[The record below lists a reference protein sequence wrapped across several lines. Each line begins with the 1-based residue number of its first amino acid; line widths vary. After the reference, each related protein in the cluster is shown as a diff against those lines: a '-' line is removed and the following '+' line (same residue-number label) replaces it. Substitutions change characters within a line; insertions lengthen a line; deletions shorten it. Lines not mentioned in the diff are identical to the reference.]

1 MALSDVFRR
10 MAETTTV
17 YEASMFAP
25 AVTFSAVEKLVGAY
39 GKPLRVALES
49 FRKGVTVEETVKG
62 LSKALKKST
71 PIDMLRLQREVLK
84 IVPKELAR
92 PLEQFFHSHLFR
104 NTEIF
109 RQKAF
114 ARLASAAESIEG
126 TYAKTLPHLVDDQQA
141 FHEGMLTAVSPLGI
155 LTKPLLDIIN
165 TPLFKKPLDWIFK
178 QVKEK
183 LGLDK
188 LFKEKLPSLLGTVLG
203 GEKTFIGRFL
213 KDFSKSA
220 ERKREVMQLEKIVS
234 GIRDYLP
241 PQMQRAF
248 SLALQGYYYRVDE
261 HFGRLINIFT
271 KQREGEEEQKSL
283 LEKILNTLKDQSGT
297 FDVGKLLGVGEPTK
311 TAPVTEKLEE
321 VREPLKK
328 VSESMQSERRL
339 DKEALRE
346 LLEKAVESWKNVSGQ
361 VSDEVKT
368 MIKYITGRDLTKID
382 KAALVVEEVAS
393 MMKQERITKDDA
405 MKILKTVLEP
415 PKLRESVEPIAT
427 TTTTVTVPESVT
439 SVLNTI
445 HEELAAI
452 KDKVFKIDTSV
463 ERSQRVDEKKGKEE
477 GKWRASLKTVLEPP
491 KLRES
496 VEPIA
501 TTTTTVTVP
510 EDVTSVLSTIHEEL
524 AAIKDRVFKID
535 TSVERSQ
542 RVDEKKGKEEG
553 KWRAS
558 LKKSFE
564 PLRKLEGLHKLL
576 DKIGTLLTF
585 KGVLDVATKGMG
597 GLASLLSAGAGL
609 LFGKTLFRKKGVA
622 TAVETAAGVGA
633 AAGAARASKMSKFLR
648 FLGKTG
654 KLGFIATLLY
664 GGSQLLFGDDETASE
679 AEASGTTTSG
689 PSLGKIL
696 GDLGGGLV
704 GGAIGGRV
712 IGGLAG
718 RALGGVLGSFLGP
731 AGTIA
736 GWAIGGYLGSKL
748 GGFLGEKVGG
758 LFRSSEAEASTGE
771 GVLSRTVQSPI
782 ERPVQTAESVATG
795 AMISNIERPPP
806 EMSTTPMALTREDI
820 SAAIEQA
827 LINVI
832 TRFGFDQWPKQ
843 QSLQM
848 RPVMGPSILPI
859 PLDSFLQYTPFVR
872 W

>member
-17 YEASMFAP
+17 HEASMFAP
-25 AVTFSAVEKLVGAY
+25 AVTFSTVGKLVGAY
-39 GKPLRVALES
+39 SKPLRVALES
-49 FRKGVTVEETVKG
+49 FRRGATIEETVKG

-405 MKILKTVLEP
+405 MKI
-415 PKLRESVEPIAT
+415 
-427 TTTTVTVPESVT
+427 
-439 SVLNTI
+439 
-445 HEELAAI
+445 
-452 KDKVFKIDTSV
+452 
-463 ERSQRVDEKKGKEE
+463 
-477 GKWRASLKTVLEPP
+477 LKTVLEPP

>member
-17 YEASMFAP
+17 HEASMFAP
-25 AVTFSAVEKLVGAY
+25 AVTFSTVGKLVGAY
-39 GKPLRVALES
+39 SKPLRVALES
-49 FRKGVTVEETVKG
+49 FRRGATIEETVKG

-71 PIDMLRLQREVLK
+71 PIDTLRLQREVLK

-311 TAPVTEKLEE
+311 TAPVTDKLEE
-321 VREPLKK
+321 VRESLKK
-328 VSESMQSERRL
+328 VSESIRSERRL

-393 MMKQERITKDDA
+393 MMKQEQITKDDV

-415 PKLRESVEPIAT
+415 PKLRESVEPVAT
-427 TTTTVTVPESVT
+427 TTTTVTVPE
-439 SVLNTI
+439 
-445 HEELAAI
+445 
-452 KDKVFKIDTSV
+452 
-463 ERSQRVDEKKGKEE
+463 G
-477 GKWRASLKTVLEPP
+477 
-491 KLRES
+491 
-496 VEPIA
+496 
-501 TTTTTVTVP
+501 
-510 EDVTSVLSTIHEEL
+510 VTSVLSTIHEEL

-731 AGTIA
+731 AGTIV

-771 GVLSRTVQSPI
+771 GVLSRTVQPTI

-806 EMSTTPMALTREDI
+806 EMSTIPIALTREDI

>member
-10 MAETTTV
+10 MAETTTIS
-17 YEASMFAP
+17 EGSMFAP
-25 AVTFSAVEKLVGAY
+25 AVTFSAVGKLVGAY
-39 GKPLRVALES
+39 SKPLRVALES
-49 FRKGVTVEETVKG
+49 FRKGATVEETVKG

-92 PLEQFFHSHLFR
+92 PLEQFFHSHLFK
-104 NTEIF
+104 NTEMF

-114 ARLASAAESIEG
+114 ARLASAAETVED

-165 TPLFKKPLDWIFK
+165 TPLFKKPLGWIFK

-188 LFKEKLPSLLGTVLG
+188 FFKEKLPSLLGTALG

-220 ERKREVMQLEKIVS
+220 ERKREVMQLEKIAS

-241 PQMQRAF
+241 PQMQQAF

-261 HFGRLINIFT
+261 HFRRLINIFT

-283 LEKILNTLKDQSGT
+283 LEKILSVLKDQRGAL
-297 FDVGKLLGVGEPTK
+297 DVSKLLGVGEPTK
-311 TAPVTEKLEE
+311 TAPIADKLEE
-321 VREPLKK
+321 VRESLKK
-328 VSESMQSERRL
+328 VSESVQPERRL

-382 KAALVVEEVAS
+382 KTALVVEEVAS

-439 SVLNTI
+439 SVLSTI

-477 GKWRASLKTVLEPP
+477 GKWRASLK
-491 KLRES
+491 
-496 VEPIA
+496 
-501 TTTTTVTVP
+501 
-510 EDVTSVLSTIHEEL
+510 
-524 AAIKDRVFKID
+524 
-535 TSVERSQ
+535 
-542 RVDEKKGKEEG
+542 
-553 KWRAS
+553 
-558 LKKSFE
+558 KSFE
-564 PLRKLEGLHKLL
+564 PLKKLEVLHRLL

-585 KGVLDVATKGMG
+585 KGVLDVATKGVG

-633 AAGAARASKMSKFLR
+633 AAAGAGAAAGAARASKMGKFLR
-648 FLGKTG
+648 FLGKAG
-654 KLGFIATLLY
+654 KLGLIATLLY
-664 GGSQLLFGDDETASE
+664 GGSQLLFGGDETASE
-679 AEASGTTTSG
+679 AEASGTTTTSG

-696 GDLGGGLV
+696 GGLGGELV
-704 GGAIGGRV
+704 GGAIGGKV

-718 RALGGVLGSFLGP
+718 RALGGALGTFLGP
-731 AGTIA
+731 VGTIA

-795 AMISNIERPPP
+795 AMISNIERPPT
-806 EMSTTPMALTREDI
+806 EMSTTPIALTREDI

-843 QSLQM
+843 QSSQM

-859 PLDSFLQYTPFVR
+859 PLDSLLQYTPFIR

>member
-17 YEASMFAP
+17 HEASMFAP

-49 FRKGVTVEETVKG
+49 FRRGATIEETVKG

-283 LEKILNTLKDQSGT
+283 LEKILNTLKDQRGIFDVGKLFGVGEPTKTAPVTDKLEEQKSLLEKVLNTLKDQSGT
-297 FDVGKLLGVGEPTK
+297 FNVGKLLGVSEPTK

-321 VREPLKK
+321 VRESLKK

-339 DKEALRE
+339 DKESLRE

-477 GKWRASLKTVLEPP
+477 GKWRASLK
-491 KLRES
+491 
-496 VEPIA
+496 
-501 TTTTTVTVP
+501 
-510 EDVTSVLSTIHEEL
+510 
-524 AAIKDRVFKID
+524 
-535 TSVERSQ
+535 
-542 RVDEKKGKEEG
+542 
-553 KWRAS
+553 
-558 LKKSFE
+558 KSFE

-654 KLGFIATLLY
+654 KLGFIAALLY
-664 GGSQLLFGDDETASE
+664 GGSQLLFGGDETASE

-718 RALGGVLGSFLGP
+718 RVLGGVLGSFLGP

-771 GVLSRTVQSPI
+771 GVLSRTVQPTI

-806 EMSTTPMALTREDI
+806 EMSTTPIALTREDI

>member
-10 MAETTTV
+10 IAETTTTP
-17 YEASMFAP
+17 EASIFAP
-25 AVTFSAVEKLVGAY
+25 TTTFSAVGELVRTY
-39 GKPLRVALES
+39 SKPMRVVLGS
-49 FRKGVTVEETVKG
+49 FRKGASVEETVKG
-62 LSKALKKST
+62 LSKAFKKST

-92 PLEQFFHSHLFR
+92 LLEQFFHSHLFK
-104 NTEIF
+104 NTEMF

-114 ARLASAAESIEG
+114 ARLADTAESIED
-126 TYAKTLPHLVDDQQA
+126 TYARTLPHLVEDQQA

-165 TPLFKKPLDWIFK
+165 TPLFKKPLSWIFK

-220 ERKREVMQLEKIVS
+220 ERKREVMQLEKIAS
-234 GIRDYLP
+234 AIKDYLP
-241 PQMQRAF
+241 PQMQQAF

-261 HFGRLINIFT
+261 HFRKLINIFT
-271 KQREGEEEQKSL
+271 KPRKEEEEQKSL
-283 LEKILNTLKDQSGT
+283 LEKIFGALKDQGGAL
-297 FDVGKLLGVGEPTK
+297 DVGKLLGVGEPTK
-311 TAPVTEKLEE
+311 TVPVTDKLEG

-328 VSESMQSERRL
+328 VLESLQSERRF

-346 LLEKAVESWKNVSGQ
+346 LLEKTVESLKKVSEGVQLEQRFDKETLGKLLEKTVESWKNVGGQ

-368 MIKYITGRDLTKID
+368 IIKYVTGRDLAKID
-382 KAALVVEEVAS
+382 KAALVVEKIADI
-393 MMKQERITKDDA
+393 MKQEQITKEDV
-405 MKILKTVLEP
+405 MKVLKTVLEP
-415 PKLRESVEPIAT
+415 EPIAT
-427 TTTTVTVPESVT
+427 TTTVSAPTATSVSAATTTFTVPESVT

-445 HEELAAI
+445 HEELTAI
-452 KDKVFKIDTSV
+452 KDKVFKIDMSV

-477 GKWRASLKTVLEPP
+477 R
-491 KLRES
+491 
-496 VEPIA
+496 
-501 TTTTTVTVP
+501 
-510 EDVTSVLSTIHEEL
+510 
-524 AAIKDRVFKID
+524 
-535 TSVERSQ
+535 
-542 RVDEKKGKEEG
+542 

-564 PLRKLEGLHKLL
+564 PLKKLEGLHKLL

-585 KGVLDVATKGMG
+585 KGVFDVATKGVS
-597 GLASLLSAGAGL
+597 GLTSLLSAGAGL

-633 AAGAARASKMSKFLR
+633 AAAGAETAAGAARASKVGKFLR
-648 FLGKTG
+648 FLGKAG
-654 KLGFIATLLY
+654 KLGFITALLY
-664 GGSQLLFGDDETASE
+664 GGSQLLFGDGDETASG
-679 AEASGTTTSG
+679 AEAGGTTTG
-689 PSLGKIL
+689 RPSLGKIL
-696 GDLGGGLV
+696 GGLGGELV

-718 RALGGVLGSFLGP
+718 RVLGGALGTFLGP
-731 AGTIA
+731 VGTIA

-748 GGFLGEKVGG
+748 GGFLGEKVGE
-758 LFRSSEAEASTGE
+758 LFKGSEAEASTSG
-771 GVLSRTVQSPI
+771 GVLSRTGQLPI
-782 ERPVQTAESVATG
+782 ERPVQTAESVTTG
-795 AMISNIERPPP
+795 AMISNIERPPT
-806 EMSTTPMALTREDI
+806 EMSTTPMTLTREDI

-859 PLDSFLQYTPFVR
+859 PLDSLLQYTPFVR

>member
-188 LFKEKLPSLLGTVLG
+188 LFKEKLPSLLSTVLG

-439 SVLNTI
+439 SVLN
-445 HEELAAI
+445 
-452 KDKVFKIDTSV
+452 
-463 ERSQRVDEKKGKEE
+463 
-477 GKWRASLKTVLEPP
+477 
-491 KLRES
+491 
-496 VEPIA
+496 
-501 TTTTTVTVP
+501 
-510 EDVTSVLSTIHEEL
+510 TIHEEL

>member
-39 GKPLRVALES
+39 SKPLRVALES
-49 FRKGVTVEETVKG
+49 FRRGATIEETVKG

-71 PIDMLRLQREVLK
+71 PIDTLRLQREVLK

-405 MKILKTVLEP
+405 MKI
-415 PKLRESVEPIAT
+415 
-427 TTTTVTVPESVT
+427 
-439 SVLNTI
+439 
-445 HEELAAI
+445 
-452 KDKVFKIDTSV
+452 
-463 ERSQRVDEKKGKEE
+463 
-477 GKWRASLKTVLEPP
+477 LKTVLEPP

>member
-10 MAETTTV
+10 IAETTTTP
-17 YEASMFAP
+17 EASIFAP
-25 AVTFSAVEKLVGAY
+25 TTTFSAVGELVRTY
-39 GKPLRVALES
+39 SKPMRVVLGS
-49 FRKGVTVEETVKG
+49 FRKGASVEETVKG
-62 LSKALKKST
+62 LSKAFKKST

-92 PLEQFFHSHLFR
+92 LLEQFFHSHLFK
-104 NTEIF
+104 NTEMF

-114 ARLASAAESIEG
+114 ARLADTAESIED
-126 TYAKTLPHLVDDQQA
+126 TYARTLPHLVEDQQA

-165 TPLFKKPLDWIFK
+165 TPLFKKPLSWIFK

-220 ERKREVMQLEKIVS
+220 ERKREVMQLEKIAS
-234 GIRDYLP
+234 AIKDYLP
-241 PQMQRAF
+241 PQMQQAF

-261 HFGRLINIFT
+261 HFRKLINIFT
-271 KQREGEEEQKSL
+271 KPRKEEEEQKSL
-283 LEKILNTLKDQSGT
+283 LEKIFGALKDQGGAL
-297 FDVGKLLGVGEPTK
+297 DVGKLLGVGEPTK
-311 TAPVTEKLEE
+311 TVPVTDKLEG

-328 VSESMQSERRL
+328 VSEGVQLEQRF
-339 DKEALRE
+339 DKETLGK
-346 LLEKAVESWKNVSGQ
+346 LLEKTVESLKKVSEGVQLEQRFDKETLGKLLEKTVESLKKVSEGVQLEQRFDKETLGKLLEKTVESWKNVGGQ

-368 MIKYITGRDLTKID
+368 IIKYVTGRDLAKID
-382 KAALVVEEVAS
+382 KAALVVEKIADI
-393 MMKQERITKDDA
+393 MKQEQITKEDV
-405 MKILKTVLEP
+405 MKVLKTVLEP
-415 PKLRESVEPIAT
+415 EPIAT
-427 TTTTVTVPESVT
+427 TTTVSAPTATSVSAATTTFTVPESVT

-445 HEELAAI
+445 HEELTAI
-452 KDKVFKIDTSV
+452 KDKVFKIDMSV

-477 GKWRASLKTVLEPP
+477 R
-491 KLRES
+491 
-496 VEPIA
+496 
-501 TTTTTVTVP
+501 
-510 EDVTSVLSTIHEEL
+510 
-524 AAIKDRVFKID
+524 
-535 TSVERSQ
+535 
-542 RVDEKKGKEEG
+542 

-564 PLRKLEGLHKLL
+564 PLKKLEGLHKLL

-585 KGVLDVATKGMG
+585 KGVFDVATKGVS
-597 GLASLLSAGAGL
+597 GLTSLLSAGAGL

-633 AAGAARASKMSKFLR
+633 AAAGAETAAGAARASKVGKFLR
-648 FLGKTG
+648 FLGKAG
-654 KLGFIATLLY
+654 KLGFITALLY
-664 GGSQLLFGDDETASE
+664 GGSQLLFGDGDETASG
-679 AEASGTTTSG
+679 AEAGGTTTG
-689 PSLGKIL
+689 RPSLGKIL
-696 GDLGGGLV
+696 GGLGGELV

-718 RALGGVLGSFLGP
+718 RVLGGALGTFLGP
-731 AGTIA
+731 VGTIA

-748 GGFLGEKVGG
+748 GGFLGEKVGE
-758 LFRSSEAEASTGE
+758 LFKGSEAEASTSG
-771 GVLSRTVQSPI
+771 GVLSRTGQLPI
-782 ERPVQTAESVATG
+782 ERPVQTAESVTTG
-795 AMISNIERPPP
+795 AMISNIERPPT
-806 EMSTTPMALTREDI
+806 EMSTTPMTLTREDI

-859 PLDSFLQYTPFVR
+859 PLDSLLQYTPFVR